1 LRQIN
6 GNYILN
12 KIFFDQYKMNSSVK
26 LHLAEFGSA
35 FITYDFNTFK
45 DDSYEF
51 ILPSL
56 SNGKRL
62 EFYFT
67 YQDSSGNSVR
77 VPSNKNYQMI
87 YGSLNVSLNLN
98 LLSNNLDYTVS
109 DIYPN
114 PFLPL
119 KHKTVRI
126 NYRSSGNE
134 LFRLSIIDAAG
145 RSVKE
150 IKQTSFPGE
159 NIVEWNG
166 YSDDGTI
173 CASGVYYFL
182 ISLNGK
188 EFGKKLILLK

>member
-1 LRQIN
+1 
-6 GNYILN
+6 
-12 KIFFDQYKMNSSVK
+12 
-26 LHLAEFGSA
+26 
-35 FITYDFNTFK
+35 
-45 DDSYEF
+45 
-51 ILPSL
+51 
-56 SNGKRL
+56 
-62 EFYFT
+62 
-67 YQDSSGNSVR
+67 
-77 VPSNKNYQMI
+77 MI
-87 YGSLNVSLNLN
+87 YGSLNISLNLN
-98 LLSNNLDYTVS
+98 LLLNNLDYTVS

-134 LFRLSIIDAAG
+134 LFSLSIIDAAG
-145 RSVKE
+145 RSIKQ

-166 YSDDGTI
+166 YSDDGTV

-182 ISLNGK
+182 ITLNGK